1 MDLHQKLS
9 QLYSCPTKAY
19 HQIAKNLLTNLRKS
33 EEFLLV
39 LIKKFLISPLS
50 MKSQRFLEIANQI
63 PLQVYKT
70 LLNKTD
76 EKQKYD
82 VNPLIDCQI
91 SGFIQLMLRN
101 HTQADMNFQKS
112 LEIDKNNMH
121 TQFLQSNS
129 ARLKFNFTLAE
140 TLLKKLIE
148 SEPENPIFWDRLGL
162 IALDRHHFSK
172 AEEYFTKSWEK
183 NCINHIDIKK
193 NKQNGAIREISVNRH
208 NFSLM
213 QLIWIKIEYQ
223 QFEKVEE
230 LIEIAKKNDLND
242 PYICNSL
249 GDLKRY
255 KQDSLGSINAYT
267 NAIEMN
273 PFEPLFWKNLAL
285 IYMQIG
291 EFEQAQIAIDKLM
304 TLDPDKIDPWITYA
318 WLYEEKNEFENAILK
333 IKAGF
338 KRIPN
343 CAELYIELAR
353 CKNEIEDG
361 LGEFKYL
368 QKAREVSPQ
377 NVNVLN
383 GLAYY
388 FLNNDDYEA
397 SEELFQQILKMDT
410 ANITALNG
418 LATLKYEEHH
428 DPNSAENYLKKSIEI
443 DPTNLQTWIQYG
455 QLIFHE
461 EKYIEAEKYFKKALD
476 INPHH
481 ISVLHY
487 LGLIAWGIH
496 GDLKQA
502 ESYFKHALSFADD
515 NISIS
520 LDLIELYRTDL
531 KQIEK
536 AKEITKNLLKILPDD
551 KYLKETLKKL

>member
-1 MDLHQKLS
+1 MDLQRKLS
-9 QLYSCPTKAY
+9 QLYSCPTKDY
-19 HQIAKNLLTNLRKS
+19 HQIAKNLLTNLRKDD
-33 EEFLLV
+33 EFLLI
-39 LIKKFLISPLS
+39 LIKTFLSNPVS
-50 MKSQRFLEIANQI
+50 MNSQRFLEIANHI
-63 PLQVYKT
+63 PLQMYKK
-70 LLNKTD
+70 LLNKS
-76 EKQKYD
+76 EYKLKFD
-82 VNPLIDCQI
+82 VDPLIDCQI
-91 SGFIQLMLRN
+91 SGIIHLMLRN
-101 HTQADMNFQKS
+101 YAQADLNFEKS
-112 LEIDKNNMH
+112 LEISKNNIH
-121 TQFLQSNS
+121 TPFLQSNS
-129 ARLKFNFTLAE
+129 ARLNFNFNMAE
-140 TLLKKLIE
+140 KILKSLLKI
-148 SEPENPIFWDRLGL
+148 EPENAIFWDRLGL
-162 IALDRHHFSK
+162 IALDRHHYSR

-183 NCINHIDIKK
+183 NYAHNPHNH
-193 NKQNGAIREISVNRH
+193 
-208 NFSLM
+208 SLM
-213 QLIWIKIEYQ
+213 QLVWIKIEFH
-223 QFEKVEE
+223 QFEKAQE
-230 LIEIAKKNDLND
+230 LIETAKKNDLND
-242 PYICNSL
+242 PYIYNSL

-255 KQDSLGSINAYT
+255 QQDTLGSINAYT

-273 PFEPLFWKNLAL
+273 PYEPLFWKNLAL
-285 IYMQIG
+285 MYLQIG
-291 EFEQAQIAIDKLM
+291 EFKQAQVAIDELM

-318 WLYEEKNEFENAILK
+318 WLYEEKNEFETAILK
-333 IKAGF
+333 IKEGLE
-338 KRIPN
+338 KIPK

-353 CKNEIEDG
+353 CYNEIGDG
-361 LGEFKYL
+361 LGEFKFL

-397 SEELFQQILKMDT
+397 SEEIFQQILKIDT

-428 DPNSAENYLKKSIEI
+428 DPSSAENYLKQSIEI

-461 EKYIEAEKYFKKALD
+461 EKYIEAEKYFKKALA

-502 ESYFKHALSFADD
+502 ESYFKQGLSFEND

-531 KQIEK
+531 KQIDK
-536 AKEITKNLLKILPDD
+536 AKEITKNLLEILPDD
-551 KYLKETLKKL
+551 KYLKEILKNL

>member
-9 QLYSCPTKAY
+9 QLYSCQTKDY
-19 HQIAKNLLTNLRKS
+19 HQIAINLLTNLRKS

-39 LIKKFLISPLS
+39 LIKKFLNSPLS
-50 MKSQRFLEIANQI
+50 MNSQRFLEIANQI
-63 PLQVYKT
+63 PLQVYKN
-70 LLNKTD
+70 LLNKA
-76 EKQKYD
+76 ERKQKYD
-82 VNPLIDCQI
+82 VDPLIHHQI

-101 HTQADMNFQKS
+101 YTQADSLFQKS
-112 LEIDKNNMH
+112 EEIMKNNIH

-129 ARLKFNFTLAE
+129 ARLNFDFTLAE
-140 TLLKKLIE
+140 AILNQLLEKD
-148 SEPENPIFWDRLGL
+148 PENAIFWDRRGQ

-172 AEEYFTKSWEK
+172 AEEFFTKSWEK
-183 NCINHIDIKK
+183 NCVHQIDRSKK
-193 NKQNGAIREISVNRH
+193 KQNATKHDILANCH
-208 NFSLM
+208 NYSLM
-213 QLIWIKIEYQ
+213 QLIWIKIEFQ
-223 QFEKVEE
+223 QFDQVQE

-242 PYICNSL
+242 PYLSNSL
-249 GDLKRY
+249 GDLNRF

-291 EFEQAQIAIDKLM
+291 EFKQTQIALEELM

-318 WLYEEKNEFENAILK
+318 WFYEEKNEFESAIKK
-333 IKAGF
+333 IKEGLE
-338 KRIPN
+338 KIPN

-353 CKNEIEDG
+353 CYNEIGEG

-368 QKAREVSPQ
+368 QKAREVSPR

-397 SEELFQQILKMDT
+397 SEELFQQILKIDS

-428 DPNSAENYLKKSIEI
+428 DPISAENYLKQSIEI
-443 DPTNLQTWIQYG
+443 DPSNLQTWIQYG
-455 QLIFHE
+455 QLAFHE
-461 EKYIEAEKYFKKALD
+461 EKYVEAEKYFKKALN

-496 GDLKQA
+496 GDLKQT

-531 KQIEK
+531 KQIDK

-551 KYLKETLKKL
+551 KYLKEILKNL

>member
-1 MDLHQKLS
+1 MDLQRKLT
-9 QLYSCPTKAY
+9 QLYTCPTKDY
-19 HQIAKNLLTNLRKS
+19 HQIAKDLLTNLR
-33 EEFLLV
+33 EDDEFLLI
-39 LIKKFLISPLS
+39 LIKIFLSSPLS
-50 MKSQRFLEIANQI
+50 MNSQRFLEIANHI
-63 PLQVYKT
+63 PLQVYKK
-70 LLNKTD
+70 LLNKSGD
-76 EKQKYD
+76 NLKID
-82 VNPLIDCQI
+82 DNPLIDCQI
-91 SGFIQLMLRN
+91 SGIIQLMLKN
-101 HTQADMNFQKS
+101 YSQADIKFQKAM
-112 LEIDKNNMH
+112 EISKNNIH

-129 ARLKFNFTLAE
+129 ASLNFDFTKAE
-140 TLLKKLIE
+140 TLLKNLLKID
-148 SEPENPIFWDRLGL
+148 PENAIFWDRLGL
-162 IALDRHHFSK
+162 IALDRHHYSR

-183 NCINHIDIKK
+183 NCAPNNEIKK
-193 NKQNGAIREISVNRH
+193 NAQNRNKQDYCH
-208 NFSLM
+208 NHSLM
-213 QLIWIKIEYQ
+213 QLVWIKIEFQ
-223 QFEKVEE
+223 QFEKAHE
-230 LIEIAKKNDLND
+230 LIEIAMKNDLND

-255 KQDSLGSINAYT
+255 KQDFLGSINAYT

-291 EFEQAQIAIDKLM
+291 EFKQAQVAIDELM
-304 TLDPDKIDPWITYA
+304 NLDPDKIDPWITYA
-318 WLYEEKNEFENAILK
+318 WFYEEKNEFENAILK
-333 IKAGF
+333 IKEGLE
-338 KRIPN
+338 KIPN
-343 CAELYIELAR
+343 CAELHIELAR
-353 CKNEIEDG
+353 CYNEMGDG

-397 SEELFQQILKMDT
+397 SEEIFQKILKIDT

-428 DPNSAENYLKKSIEI
+428 DPKSAENYLKQSIEI

-461 EKYIEAEKYFKKALD
+461 EKYIEAELYFKKALD

-502 ESYFKHALSFADD
+502 ESHFTHALSYADD

-531 KQIEK
+531 HQIDK
-536 AKEITKNLLKILPDD
+536 AYEITKKLLEILPDD
-551 KYLKETLKKL
+551 KYLKEILKNLR

>member
-1 MDLHQKLS
+1 MDLQRKLS
-9 QLYSCPTKAY
+9 QLYSCPTKDY
-19 HQIAKNLLTNLRKS
+19 HNIAKNLLTNLRKND
-33 EEFLLV
+33 EFLLI
-39 LIKKFLISPLS
+39 LIKTFLSSPVS
-50 MKSQRFLEIANQI
+50 MNSQRFLEIANHI
-63 PLQVYKT
+63 PLQVYKK
-70 LLNKTD
+70 LLNKAGD
-76 EKQKYD
+76 KQKYD
-82 VNPLIDCQI
+82 DNPLIDYQI
-91 SGFIQLMLRN
+91 SGVIHLMLRN
-101 HTQADMNFQKS
+101 YSEADINFKKS
-112 LEIDKNNMH
+112 MTISKNNIH

-129 ARLKFNFTLAE
+129 ARLNFNFLMAE
-140 TLLKKLIE
+140 TLLKNLLKND
-148 SEPENPIFWDRLGL
+148 PENAILWDRLGL

-183 NCINHIDIKK
+183 NRHTPHNH
-193 NKQNGAIREISVNRH
+193 
-208 NFSLM
+208 SLM
-213 QLIWIKIEYQ
+213 QLVWIKIEFN
-223 QFEKVEE
+223 QFEEAQK
-230 LIEIAKKNDLND
+230 LLNTAKKNDLND
-242 PYICNSL
+242 PYILNSL

-255 KQDSLGSINAYT
+255 QKDPLGAINAYT
-267 NAIEMN
+267 NALEKN

-285 IYMQIG
+285 MYMQIG
-291 EFEQAQIAIDKLM
+291 EFKQAQVAIDELM
-304 TLDPDKIDPWITYA
+304 KLDPEKMDAWITYA
-318 WLYEEKNEFENAILK
+318 WFYEEKIEFDKAILK
-333 IKAGF
+333 IKEGLE
-338 KRIPN
+338 KIPK

-353 CKNEIEDG
+353 CYNEIEDG
-361 LGEFKYL
+361 LGEFKFL

-388 FLNNDDYEA
+388 FLNNDDFEE
-397 SEELFQQILKMDT
+397 SEKIFFQILKIDP

-428 DPNSAENYLKKSIEI
+428 DPNSAENYLKQSIEI

-461 EKYIEAEKYFKKALD
+461 EKYIEAEKYFKKALA
-476 INPHH
+476 INPQH

-502 ESYFKHALSFADD
+502 ESYFKQGLSFEND

-531 KQIEK
+531 KQIDK
-536 AKEITKNLLKILPDD
+536 AKEITKNLLEILPDD
-551 KYLKETLKKL
+551 KYLKEILKNL